1 MTTPSSELDMNHW
14 LYRLIAYII
23 DSLIIGI
30 PIYLIYYFAI
40 EPLIWPRYAVWNY
53 TYSWAP
59 WYASWFLF
67 PLIFG
72 LIEVLYFAF
81 MESSSGS
88 SIGKKLI
95 GFRAQMTDGSKT
107 NFGKAFMRNISK
119 IFWPILLLDWLLGVV
134 TPGQDRRQKYFDRMA
149 GTTVVSFKQP
159 FASTP
164 PPPPPPPTQ

>member
-14 LYRLIAYII
+14 LYRLIAYVI
-23 DSLIIGI
+23 DSVIIGI
-30 PIYLIYYFAI
+30 PIYLIYWLAI
-40 EPLIWPRYAVWNY
+40 EPLIWPRYTTLNIY
-53 TYSWAP
+53 YNFAP
-59 WYASWFLF
+59 WWASILIF

-95 GFRAQMTDGSKT
+95 GLKAQMTDGSKT
-107 NFGKAFMRNISK
+107 VFGKAFMRNISK
-119 IFWPILLLDWLLGVV
+119 IFWPILLIDWLLGVV

-159 FASTP
+159 FGATTP
-164 PPPPPPPTQ
+164 PPPPPPT

>member
-1 MTTPSSELDMNHW
+1 MTTPTSEIDMNHW

-40 EPLIWPRYAVWNY
+40 EPLIWPRYF
-53 TYSWAP
+53 TYNFAP

-67 PLIFG
+67 PFIFG

-88 SIGKKLI
+88 SIGKKFL
-95 GFRAQMTDGSKT
+95 GFKAQMTDGSGIA
-107 NFGKAFMRNISK
+107 FGKAFMRNISK
-119 IFWPILLLDWLLGVV
+119 IFWLILLLDWILGIA
-134 TPGQDRRQKYFDRMA
+134 TPSQDRRQKYTDRMA
-149 GTTVVSFKQP
+149 GTTVISFKQP
-159 FASTP
+159 FQSTTP
-164 PPPPPPPTQ
+164 PPPPPPPPT